1 MKRIFVVGTC
11 DTKGAELDYLRQLIR
26 AAGGDAMLV
35 DVGTGTPGIAADVS
49 ATVVAGCHP
58 QGVQAVLGG
67 VAGVA
72 VLFKTV
78 GGRFRRK
85 GKTEEGDQITDSA
98 EADEPL
104 APPVP
109 GD

>member
-1 MKRIFVVGTC
+1 MKLF
-11 DTKGAELDYLRQLIR
+11 AYLDP
-26 AAGGDAMLV
+26 
-35 DVGTGTPGIAADVS
+35 GTGTII
-49 ATVVAGCHP
+49 
-58 QGVQAVLGG
+58 VQAVLGG

-85 GKTEEGDQITDSA
+85 GAPEEVEQITDSV

>member
-1 MKRIFVVGTC
+1 MKLF
-11 DTKGAELDYLRQLIR
+11 AYLDP
-26 AAGGDAMLV
+26 
-35 DVGTGTPGIAADVS
+35 GTGTII
-49 ATVVAGCHP
+49 
-58 QGVQAVLGG
+58 VQAVLGG

-85 GKTEEGDQITDSA
+85 GKVDETNESTSLA
-98 EADEPL
+98 EADEPST
-104 APPVP
+104 PPVS

>member
-1 MKRIFVVGTC
+1 MRLF
-11 DTKGAELDYLRQLIR
+11 AYLDP
-26 AAGGDAMLV
+26 
-35 DVGTGTPGIAADVS
+35 GTGTII
-49 ATVVAGCHP
+49 
-58 QGVQAVLGG
+58 VQAVLGG

-78 GGRFRRK
+78 GGKFRRK
-85 GKTEEGDQITDSA
+85 SRTDEVIESSDHA
-98 EADEPL
+98 ETDEQT

>member
-1 MKRIFVVGTC
+1 MKLF
-11 DTKGAELDYLRQLIR
+11 AYLDP
-26 AAGGDAMLV
+26 
-35 DVGTGTPGIAADVS
+35 GTGTLI
-49 ATVVAGCHP
+49 
-58 QGVQAVLGG
+58 VQAVLGG

-85 GKTEEGDQITDSA
+85 AKTEEGDQITDSA

>member
-1 MKRIFVVGTC
+1 MKLF
-11 DTKGAELDYLRQLIR
+11 AYLDP
-26 AAGGDAMLV
+26 
-35 DVGTGTPGIAADVS
+35 GTGTII
-49 ATVVAGCHP
+49 
-58 QGVQAVLGG
+58 VQAVLGG

-85 GKTEEGDQITDSA
+85 GTSKDVEQITDSA

>member
-1 MKRIFVVGTC
+1 MIHTEQTMKLF
-11 DTKGAELDYLRQLIR
+11 AYLDP
-26 AAGGDAMLV
+26 
-35 DVGTGTPGIAADVS
+35 GTGTII
-49 ATVVAGCHP
+49 
-58 QGVQAVLGG
+58 VQAVLGG

-85 GKTEEGDQITDSA
+85 GNVDETLESNDVAD
-98 EADEPL
+98 ADEHTS
-104 APPVP
+104 PPVS